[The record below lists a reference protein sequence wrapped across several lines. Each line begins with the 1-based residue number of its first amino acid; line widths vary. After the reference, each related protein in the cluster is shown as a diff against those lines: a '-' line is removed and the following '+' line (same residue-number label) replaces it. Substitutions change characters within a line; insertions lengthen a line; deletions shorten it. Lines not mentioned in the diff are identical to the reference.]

1 MQNDTDF
8 WAFVLIG
15 TPGFI
20 AAIVQLIQLINSRR
34 KLKSDTYKTDA
45 ETSKIQGETYRDL
58 LDELRDQIDELRTQ
72 MDELKTRQHYY
83 EKYIDMLVAQLKEH
97 GVEPAK
103 RPIEIDD

>member
-20 AAIVQLIQLINSRR
+20 AAIVQLVQLINNRR
-34 KLKSDTYKTDA
+34 KLKSETSKTHA
-45 ETSKIQGETYRDL
+45 EASKIQGETYRDL
-58 LDELRDQIDELRTQ
+58 LDELREQIDDLRTQ
-72 MDELKTRQHYY
+72 MDKLKTRQQHY
-83 EKYIDMLVAQLKEH
+83 EEYIDILVSQLREH

-103 RPIEIDD
+103 RPAEIDN